1 MLRAPSGERETEK
14 KRGSAHAVLWRSD
27 RTASS
32 PSSQHGVARRVP
44 DESIRARRSSPSA
57 AEARFPSFSFRQAFS
72 SPSRDAHAHA
82 GESSKVDASDRGRC
96 QEPTRR
102 RSRYD
107 GRLLVARW
115 YYAKSSYISRCRR
128 RTFVSLCRAR
138 PRSARHPHRKL
149 TLASFVSLHRAAKG
163 VTRGFHRP
171 NSINRQ

>member
-1 MLRAPSGERETEK
+1 VLRAPSGERERQR
-14 KRGSAHAVLWRSD
+14 KREGAHTQCFGVPIVRRRRRRLNTASRVASRTSRSVRVDPRRRPPRLVFPRILIGWRS
-27 RTASS
+27 
-32 PSSQHGVARRVP
+32 PRR
-44 DESIRARRSSPSA
+44 RAT
-57 AEARFPSFSFRQAFS
+57 
-72 SPSRDAHAHA
+72 HTLT

-115 YYAKSSYISRCRR
+115 YYARPSYISRCRR
-128 RTFVSLCRAR
+128 RPFVSLRRAR

-149 TLASFVSLHRAAKG
+149 TLESFVSLHRAAKG